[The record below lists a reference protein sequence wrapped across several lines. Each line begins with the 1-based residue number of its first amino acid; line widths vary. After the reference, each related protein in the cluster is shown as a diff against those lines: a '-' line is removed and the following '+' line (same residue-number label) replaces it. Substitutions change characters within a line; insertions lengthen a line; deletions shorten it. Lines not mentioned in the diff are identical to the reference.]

1 MRQDFFPAANWYQA
15 LKLTE
20 RIASW
25 RVGGGWNAENGFNAE
40 LAERRIQRWRSQKPF
55 TKSTFFDKRLDR
67 DGITAQ
73 EFRYLLGEPM
83 RSLAE
88 RFPSVPEWLREIEQA
103 FSIADS
109 SNLKSVIASDSFLCA
124 IAPLINQGINRL
136 QEGIQAL
143 RNNTKPFSSKFPFD
157 SNTILSIVLADLPQ
171 QLLWMLTPTL
181 VLELNVAR
189 LQGLLSGETSQ
200 ERYWSFLQHLQNREA
215 AIQLLQEYPV
225 LARQLLLCIHQYID
239 VKLEF
244 IQRLC
249 TDWEAICNAFS
260 PQNEPGV
267 LQQINCGVS
276 DSHNGGRSVIIA
288 KFSSGFQVVYK
299 PKSLAVD
306 VHFQELLDWIN
317 QRANCPS
324 FKRLNV
330 LNCGTYGWVEY
341 IESSSCS
348 HPQEI
353 ERFYQRIGGYLALL
367 YALEATDFHLEN
379 VIAAGE
385 HPMPIDLETLF
396 HPRIIEPDSPEAVL
410 VSNRLIAHSVFR
422 VGLLPQRLW
431 VRGASEGI
439 EVSGIGATAG
449 QMMPEGIL
457 TLEGKATDE
466 MRMTRQK
473 IPVLESQNRPRLNGT
488 QVNVLEYQEAIITG
502 FTAIYQVLMKH
513 RDELLSNDG
522 ILTRFESDEVR
533 VVLRESRTYA
543 LLLRES
549 FHPDVLRDAL
559 NRDRLF
565 DRLWVDVENRSYL
578 AQLIKAEQ
586 ESLWQGDIPKFT
598 TRPNSCQLWL
608 NEQEQIPD
616 FFETSGMEQVRHRIQ
631 QLNPDDLAW
640 QVRLIES
647 SLFTLGMEAEAVD
660 WVSVSLPEIQ
670 TIPDEATLN
679 SQLLQTACTIAE
691 RLESAAL
698 RDGEMA
704 SWIGIR
710 LMGKHHWTV
719 APLGWSLFDGIPGI
733 ALFFAYLGEITQQER
748 YTRLAHQ
755 SLSTLQRQVEYDRS
769 IITSIG
775 AFDGWGGLIYTLT
788 HLGSLWRQPK
798 LLNQA
803 LEWVQILPELIE
815 NDNHLDMIG
824 GAAGCIGAL
833 VALYHCIPDER
844 IKAVAIQC
852 GDRIISPPDSDP
864 PKSPFAIPL
873 PSPLKR
879 GKPEEASLL
888 ISRGTLKRFSP
899 LVKGGRGGSPDLK
912 TDSSLLTGFS
922 HGAAGMAWALLE
934 LATWTGEE
942 RFRKAAVDTITYERS
957 LFSPSVKNWLNRRGE
972 SDTFS
977 VAWSYG
983 APGIGLARLHSL
995 KHLDDAQLHVEINTA
1010 LETTLARGFCGN
1022 HSLCNGML
1030 GNLEFLL
1037 QASQTPNYS
1046 TWHSPVT
1053 RLAASILESIRQQGW
1068 RCGVPLGVETLG
1080 LMTGLAGIGYGLLRL
1095 AAPEKIPSLLVLAPP
1110 NYDISFI
1117 QQTPKL
1123 G

>member
-1 MRQDFFPAANWYQA
+1 MSQDCFQAMNWYQA

-20 RIASW
+20 RAASLEV
-25 RVGGGWNAENGFNAE
+25 RGHQIAENGYNAE

-55 TKSTFFDKRLDR
+55 TKSTFFDIRLDR

-103 FSIADS
+103 FSIADCS
-109 SNLKSVIASDSFLCA
+109 HLKSVIASDSFLCA

-225 LARQLLLCIHQYID
+225 LARHLLLCIHQHID

-249 TDWEAICNAFS
+249 TDWEAICTAFS

-267 LQQINCGVS
+267 LQQISCGIS

-288 KFSSGFQVVYK
+288 KFSSEFQVVYK

-306 VHFQELLDWIN
+306 VHFQELVDWIN

-353 ERFYQRIGGYLALL
+353 KRFYQRIGGYLALL

-522 ILTRFESDEVR
+522 LLTRFESDEVR

-565 DRLWVDVENRSYL
+565 DRLWVDVQNRSYL

-631 QLNPDDLAW
+631 QLNPEDLAW

-647 SLFTLGMEAEAVD
+647 SLSTLGMDAEAVD

-698 RDGEMA
+698 CDGEMA

-710 LMGKHHWTV
+710 LIGKHHWTV

-755 SLSTLQRQVEYDRS
+755 SLFTLQRQVEYDRS

-788 HLGSLWRQPK
+788 HLGSLWHQPK

-844 IKAVAIQC
+844 IKGVAIQC
-852 GDRIISPPDSDP
+852 GDRLLGGASDRIISQNQPMEQGIAEMPGD
-864 PKSPFAIPL
+864 
-873 PSPLKR
+873 
-879 GKPEEASLL
+879 
-888 ISRGTLKRFSP
+888 GTNP
-899 LVKGGRGGSPDLK
+899 
-912 TDSSLLTGFS
+912 LTGFS

-934 LATWTGEE
+934 LAALTGEE

-957 LFSPSVKNWLNRRGE
+957 LFSFSVKNWLNQRGE
-972 SDTFS
+972 SGTFS

-1110 NYDISFI
+1110 KSDISFI
-1117 QQTPKL
+1117 QKTPKL